1 MTTTNKELQFNPE
14 DIQGDSIPSMANDP
28 YYNKGEQAQLDRVF
42 DFVERTIWLCERIDS
57 GNIKK
62 VKSARNGA
70 LLENIHL
77 LNLDKPFK
85 IQLITKLSEI
95 FVNDKP
101 VTLSL
106 PNPKGVGDFSI
117 HLKW

>member
-1 MTTTNKELQFNPE
+1 MTLFNDEAQFDLNTI
-14 DIQGDSIPSMANDP
+14 DGDTIPSMANDP
-28 YYNKGEQAQLDRVF
+28 YYNKGEEAQLERVL
-42 DFVERTIWLCERIDS
+42 DYVDRTIWLCSYIDS

-62 VKSARNGA
+62 AKSRNFVD
-70 LLENIHL
+70 LDNIHL

-106 PNPKGVGDFSI
+106 RNPLGGSNFGI